1 MIRNIEDEKKNLKR
15 QYDSGFSS
23 YLSEEALA
31 ELIGQVEAQEMLHA
45 PAHLKHNVLEQIR
58 QERRG
63 AKKRQVLAYRIK
75 VLAAMAAA
83 LTLLILMP
91 DDRMEDVENVS
102 IEQQADE
109 SLEQTAL
116 RRQEEMDAGWERY
129 LARRESGG
137 MRGFFENINARIT
150 GFAGLHGSSN
160 NVWNETDTKNITE

>member
-1 MIRNIEDEKKNLKR
+1 MIRRIEDEKKNLKR
-15 QYDSGFSS
+15 HYDGGLSG

-63 AKKRQVLAYRIK
+63 TKKRQVFIYRAK
-75 VLAAMAAA
+75 VLTAMAAA

-91 DDRMEDVENVS
+91 DDSMEGVESVS

-116 RRQEEMDAGWERY
+116 RRQEEMDTNWERY
-129 LARRESGG
+129 LKRRESGG
-137 MRGFFENINARIT
+137 VRGFFESISERIT
-150 GFAGLHGSSN
+150 EFAGMYDSN
-160 NVWNETDTKNITE
+160 NSGGNKTYMESETE